1 MKLITIMI
9 LFTFVNSFS
18 QTFLFENEIGRFTSA
33 SSFSINSAG
42 FIYVTDISKNEV
54 LKLDKRGKVLKSV
67 GGFGW
72 GIESF
77 DNPIDV
83 NANMLNVYVTDH
95 NNNRIQF
102 FDKDLNFL
110 FEFNSK
116 NIENNRYAFA
126 YPKSCVVSNQGDMFI
141 LDGDNHRIL
150 KFNTKGNFVSEIGN
164 TDSGEYAL
172 DNPKKLA
179 ISNDGKL
186 FVSDGQLVKV
196 FDYFGTGIIKINSE
210 LKNANLNVSGFTLT
224 INDNNKIKLLD
235 LLNGNNKFVE
245 FIPKES
251 NEDIVSSIAIND
263 YLYVLTPT
271 CILIYSYKY

>member
-1 MKLITIMI
+1 MI

-54 LKLDKRGKVLKSV
+54 LKLDRKGKVLKSV

-72 GIESF
+72 GNESF

-126 YPKSCVVSNQGDMFI
+126 YPKSCVVSNQGDMFV
-141 LDGDNHRIL
+141 LDGDNQRIL

-186 FVSDGQLVKV
+186 FVSDGQMVKV

-210 LKNANLNVSGFTLT
+210 LKNANLNVSGFILT

-235 LLNGNNKFVE
+235 LLKGDNKFVE

-251 NEDIVSSIAIND
+251 DEDIVSSIAINN

-271 CILIYSYKY
+271 CILIYSYKN